1 MLCHEYI
8 NKEEEVGLN
17 FKKVWMVPTFA
28 TLAVV
33 ASACGGGGEES
44 SGSGSEESS
53 GSGSGSEE
61 SSGEE
66 GSGGSGDIAIDGSS
80 TVFPIMEA
88 VSEEFQQ
95 EHGDIEAPVG
105 VSGSGGGF
113 ERFIAGETD
122 LSNASRPIEQEEED
136 ALEEAG
142 IEYTELELAYDGL
155 TVAVN
160 PENDFVDNLTFEELS
175 QIFADGSDAQNW
187 SDIRDSWPDEP
198 IDIYAPGTDSGTY
211 DFFSEEVL
219 EEGDVSREA
228 QLSEDDNVLVNGV
241 AGSQNA
247 IGFFGYAYY
256 AENQDSLKA
265 VPIVP
270 QEGGD
275 EGIEPSQETINDQS
289 YPLSRPLF
297 TYVKNESLQENE
309 DVVEYVRFLN
319 DNAADLAEEVGYVA
333 APEEVY
339 EENTQKIDEVV
350 NQ

>member
-1 MLCHEYI
+1 MLCLDYI

-17 FKKVWMVPTFA
+17 FKKVWMIPTFA
-28 TLAVV
+28 TLAVF
-33 ASACGGGGEES
+33 ASACGGGGEEP
-44 SGSGSEESS
+44 GGSEESS
-53 GSGSGSEE
+53 GSEG
-61 SSGEE
+61 SGEE
-66 GSGGSGDIAIDGSS
+66 SAGQEGGGSGDIAIDGSS

-122 LSNASRPIEQEEED
+122 LSNASRPIEQEEEE

-142 IEYTELELAYDGL
+142 IEYTELELAYDGI

-160 PENDFVDNLTFEELS
+160 TENDFVDNLTFEELS

-187 SDIRDSWPDEP
+187 SDIRDSWPEEP

-211 DFFSEEVL
+211 DYFSEAVL
-219 EEGDVSREA
+219 EEGDINREA

-270 QEGGD
+270 EEDGN
-275 EGIEPSQETINDQS
+275 EGIEPSEETINDQS
-289 YPLSRPLF
+289 YPLARPLF
-297 TYVKNESLQENE
+297 TYVKNESLQQNE
-309 DVVEYVRFLN
+309 DVVEYVRFMN
-319 DNAADLAEEVGYVA
+319 ENAGSLAEEVGYVA

-339 EENTQKIDEVV
+339 EENAQKIDEVV

>member
-1 MLCHEYI
+1 MI
-8 NKEEEVGLN
+8 
-17 FKKVWMVPTFA
+17 PTFA
-28 TLAVV
+28 TLAVF
-33 ASACGGGGEES
+33 ASACGGGGEEP
-44 SGSGSEESS
+44 GGSEESS
-53 GSGSGSEE
+53 GSEG
-61 SSGEE
+61 SGEE
-66 GSGGSGDIAIDGSS
+66 SAGQEGGGSGDIAIDGSS

-122 LSNASRPIEQEEED
+122 LSNASRPIEQEEEE

-142 IEYTELELAYDGL
+142 IEYTELELAYDGI

-160 PENDFVDNLTFEELS
+160 TENDFVDNLTFEELS

-187 SDIRDSWPDEP
+187 SDIRDSWPEEP

-211 DFFSEEVL
+211 DYFSEAVL
-219 EEGDVSREA
+219 EEGDINREA

-270 QEGGD
+270 EEDGN
-275 EGIEPSQETINDQS
+275 EGIEPSEETINDQS
-289 YPLSRPLF
+289 YPLARPLF
-297 TYVKNESLQENE
+297 TYVKNESLQQNE
-309 DVVEYVRFLN
+309 DVVEYVRFMN
-319 DNAADLAEEVGYVA
+319 ENAGSLAEEVGYVA

-339 EENTQKIDEVV
+339 EENAQKIDEVV

>member
-1 MLCHEYI
+1 M
-8 NKEEEVGLN
+8 N
-17 FKKVWMVPTFA
+17 FKKVWMIPTFA
-28 TLAVV
+28 TLAVF
-33 ASACGGGGEES
+33 ASACGGGGEEP
-44 SGSGSEESS
+44 GGSEESS
-53 GSGSGSEE
+53 GSEG
-61 SSGEE
+61 SGEE
-66 GSGGSGDIAIDGSS
+66 SAGQEGGGSGDIAIDGSS

-122 LSNASRPIEQEEED
+122 LSNASRPIEQEEEE

-142 IEYTELELAYDGL
+142 IEYTELELAYDGI

-160 PENDFVDNLTFEELS
+160 TENDFVDNLTFEELS

-187 SDIRDSWPDEP
+187 SDIRDSWPEEP

-211 DFFSEEVL
+211 DYFSEAVL
-219 EEGDVSREA
+219 EEGDINREA

-270 QEGGD
+270 EEDGN
-275 EGIEPSQETINDQS
+275 EGIEPSEETINDQS
-289 YPLSRPLF
+289 YPLARPLF
-297 TYVKNESLQENE
+297 TYVKNESLQQNE
-309 DVVEYVRFLN
+309 DVVEYVRFMN
-319 DNAADLAEEVGYVA
+319 ENAGSLAEEVGYVA

-339 EENTQKIDEVV
+339 EENAQKIDEVV